1 MKRNYVSII
10 FTVFIVGVLIGIL
23 AKDYNNQDTTY
34 MNKDKIIKKEIKTS
48 RKEVRRMNKEKEE
61 LEKEKEKLKLSL
73 KTQNPDI
80 NKELNILKEKL
91 GYTEVKGDGLKIT
104 IDSINDEVGN
114 ISNMVDYNKIL
125 VKLINELKVNGAEFI
140 SINNQR
146 INQYSEISLA
156 GSHININST
165 PIAQP
170 YNISVI
176 GDLNKLNNYI
186 IKKNTYL
193 SSMDK
198 NYDLKV
204 NCKIEKN
211 LSIEKMSIINKLY
224 YIEGE

>member
-23 AKDYNNQDTTY
+23 VKDYNNQDTTY

-114 ISNMVDYNKIL
+114 IANMVDYNKIL

-186 IKKNTYL
+186 IKKSTYL

>member
-10 FTVFIVGVLIGIL
+10 FTVFIAGVLIGIL

-34 MNKDKIIKKEIKTS
+34 INKDKIIKKEIKAST
-48 RKEVRRMNKEKEE
+48 KEVKRMNKEKEQ
-61 LEKEKEKLKLSL
+61 LEKEIEKLKLSL

-114 ISNMVDYNKIL
+114 IANMVDYNKIL
-125 VKLINELKVNGAEFI
+125 IKLINELKVNGAEFI

-176 GDLNKLNNYI
+176 GNLNKLNNYI
-186 IKKNTYL
+186 IKKSTYL
-193 SSMDK
+193 SSIDK

>member
-114 ISNMVDYNKIL
+114 IANMVDYNKIL

-186 IKKNTYL
+186 IKKSTYL

>member
-10 FTVFIVGVLIGIL
+10 FTVFIAGVLIGIL

-34 MNKDKIIKKEIKTS
+34 INKDKIIKKEIKAS
-48 RKEVRRMNKEKEE
+48 RKEVKRMNKEKEQ
-61 LEKEKEKLKLSL
+61 LEKEIEKLKLSL

-104 IDSINDEVGN
+104 IDSINDEAGN
-114 ISNMVDYNKIL
+114 IANMVDYNKIL
-125 VKLINELKVNGAEFI
+125 IKLINELKVNGAEFI

-176 GDLNKLNNYI
+176 GNLNKLNNYI
-186 IKKNTYL
+186 IKKSTYL
-193 SSMDK
+193 SSIDK

>member
-10 FTVFIVGVLIGIL
+10 FTVFIAGVLIGIL

-34 MNKDKIIKKEIKTS
+34 INKDKIIKKEIKAS
-48 RKEVRRMNKEKEE
+48 RKEVKRMNKEKEQ

-114 ISNMVDYNKIL
+114 IANMVDYNKIL
-125 VKLINELKVNGAEFI
+125 IKLINELKVNGAEFI

-176 GDLNKLNNYI
+176 GNLNKLNNYI
-186 IKKNTYL
+186 IKKSTYL
-193 SSMDK
+193 SSIDK

>member
-23 AKDYNNQDTTY
+23 VKDYNNQDTTY

-114 ISNMVDYNKIL
+114 IANMVDYNKIL

-186 IKKNTYL
+186 IKKSTYL

-204 NCKIEKN
+204 NYKIEKK